1 MKELYVNNN
10 GAILPNKGATI
21 AAGNRSYLYGDG
33 LFESVRIMNGKPN
46 NLENHYNRLV
56 QGAKAIKMRFP
67 FFLRCNFLKIK

>member
-33 LFESVRIMNGKPN
+33 LFESVRIMNGKPI

-67 FFLRCNFLKIK
+67 TFFYCSIF